1 DAGPGAG
8 GGALGRTAAGFAG
21 RRPVHR
27 RTGQPPGAVVEL
39 RALPQRTGAGAG
51 LLPAADGAAAEPRT
65 LHRSGAL
72 RTRSAAEVISGRPE
86 PRRRARRLLM
96 TLTVAEAE
104 QVEDAVQAEGGNGLL
119 GRLLDQ
125 RLGAEGHAQAGQAE
139 HRQVVGA
146 VAHGDGLLQA
156 QA

>member
-1 DAGPGAG
+1 
-8 GGALGRTAAGFAG
+8 AGFAG

-72 RTRSAAEVISGRPE
+72 RAGGAAGLSGAAKVRMAAGTAPTALRVTWPAGRIAPSCTPTGARPWPRPADKNDVVRPNESE
-86 PRRRARRLLM
+86 PR
-96 TLTVAEAE
+96 
-104 QVEDAVQAEGGNGLL
+104 
-119 GRLLDQ
+119 
-125 RLGAEGHAQAGQAE
+125 
-139 HRQVVGA
+139 
-146 VAHGDGLLQA
+146 
-156 QA
+156 